1 MSEEHPQSS
10 ELQLMFGLWYQKMK
24 RQMSLIG
31 GKLLVLGATPQK
43 MVANKKY
50 GGKHSDQ
57 TKLL

>member
-10 ELQLMFGLWYQKMK
+10 EFKLMFGLRCQKMK
-24 RQMSLIG
+24 REMSLIG
-31 GKLLVLGATPQK
+31 GKPLVLGTTPQK
-43 MVANKKY
+43 IVANKKY